1 MFFIFKVY
9 LLERAIL
16 IKSHDFSQVEELKL
30 QLRMCEDAR
39 DGVRRDLIEAQR
51 KVRETE
57 EQRDGQRKENLEL
70 KRGINAEVHE
80 KKTVVK
86 ANEELREQVKRAEQ
100 ERIVLKVRV

>member
-1 MFFIFKVY
+1 M
-9 LLERAIL
+9 
-16 IKSHDFSQVEELKL
+16 
-30 QLRMCEDAR
+30 RMCEDAR

-86 ANEELREQVKRAEQ
+86 ANEELRQQVKRAEQ
-100 ERIVLKVRV
+100 ERIVLKVRALCEIMFQLVQWIILRLLKYLKN

>member
-1 MFFIFKVY
+1 M
-9 LLERAIL
+9 
-16 IKSHDFSQVEELKL
+16 KL

-86 ANEELREQVKRAEQ
+86 ANEELRQQVKRAEQ
-100 ERIVLKVRV
+100 ERIVLKVRVRSMRDYVLAGTVNNIEIDKLLSKKI